1 MQRIVLPALRLVF
14 ATLMA
19 FPAASSAAEG
29 CAISGRVVD
38 ESGVLLPSATISAFR
53 RAGLGDDLS
62 AKQSPVSSAV
72 ADPKGEYCLRGLPAG
87 KYIIRAFV
95 RTHPPSASPQCDSC
109 CGPNETEFQ
118 ATYYPSTAAA
128 EHATALDAGH
138 GKNAAGIDIILRRE
152 RAYCL
157 RGEVRDG
164 NGTLMAN
171 VAVALEADSWSAGVL
186 NEGGRFLLT
195 SLPAGTYTI
204 VISDRPKL
212 GRTLARKLIHVAPGN
227 VADLVVRIP
236 ARSH

>member
-1 MQRIVLPALRLVF
+1 MKRIGLPAMRLVF
-14 ATLMA
+14 AALMA
-19 FPAASSAAEG
+19 FPMAALAAEG

-38 ESGVLLPSATISAFR
+38 ERGIPIPSAAVSAFR
-53 RAGLGDDLS
+53 RAGLGDDLL

-72 ADPKGEYCLRGLPAG
+72 ADPKGEYCLRGLPPG
-87 KYIIRAFV
+87 KYIIRAFA

-109 CGPNETEFQ
+109 YGPNETEFH

-138 GKNAAGIDIILRRE
+138 GKNAVGTDIILRRE

-164 NGTLMAN
+164 NGTLMAD
-171 VAVALEADSWSAGVL
+171 VAVALEADSWSAGVF

-204 VISDRPKL
+204 VISDRRKL
-212 GRTLARKLIHVAPGN
+212 GRTRARKLIHVAPGN
-227 VADLVVRIP
+227 LADLVVRIP
-236 ARSH
+236 DRSR